1 MAKQIPITLFEFQKK
16 FDSQETCHVH
26 LYSMKW
32 PNGFKCPKCNHNRAY
47 EIKTRKL
54 PLYECCECRH
64 QTTVLVGTVF
74 EKTRTDLRKW
84 FWAILLAAQD
94 KRGVS
99 ARLIADQLGVCY
111 PTAWAMLHKI
121 RRAMASRDANYQLG
135 GMVELDDSFLGAPA
149 AGSKRGRGTD
159 KTKVLVGLSLNSK
172 GHPAFLK
179 IKVVPNLKGTT
190 LTEFAKLNLL
200 EHTSISSDSY
210 SSYKVLSADYLHCPQ
225 NFDPENNPNH
235 LKWLHIIISNAK
247 AFIMGTYHGLG
258 EKHLQSYL
266 DEFSYRFNRRSFKG
280 ELFNR
285 LINCCLASKAVT
297 YPELIV

>member
-1 MAKQIPITLFEFQKK
+1 
-16 FDSQETCHVH
+16 
-26 LYSMKW
+26 
-32 PNGFKCPKCNHNRAY
+32 
-47 EIKTRKL
+47 
-54 PLYECCECRH
+54 
-64 QTTVLVGTVF
+64 VGTVF

-84 FWAILLAAQD
+84 FWAIFLVAQD

-111 PTAWAMLHKI
+111 PTAWVMLHKI

-135 GMVELDDSFLGAPA
+135 GMVELDDCFFGAPA

-159 KTKVLVGLSLNSK
+159 KTQVLVGLSLTPK
-172 GHPAFLK
+172 GRPAFLK
-179 IKVVPNLKGTT
+179 MKVVSDLKGKT

-200 EHTSISSDSY
+200 EHTLISSDSY
-210 SSYKVLSADYLHCPQ
+210 SSYKALSADYQHQPQ
-225 NFDPENNPNH
+225 DFDPENNPEH

-285 LINCCLASKAVT
+285 LIKCCLASKAVT
-297 YPELIV
+297 YPELI